1 MPKPCPAVLLNPLSG
16 RVRRDPNAVRREAR
30 RIAGDRYAEAA
41 EPAAM
46 AEAVASFGLGE
57 EDLLCVV
64 AGDGT
69 LHAAL
74 TALER
79 QRPDGPWPMVA
90 AAPGG
95 TTNMTARDL
104 GAGGKLVPW
113 LEALGTWCDGD
124 PPGRLVRRPVL
135 RIAPA
140 GAEPMV
146 GLILGVGTAS
156 AGVDFFNTRLRPLGI
171 PEAIGSPISIVR
183 TLGVMALGGSRL
195 DRMAPGMHVV
205 VGSGSE
211 RGGPRPGCASGSG
224 LDLSFP
230 ALLLAVSTL
239 HRVIIGARP
248 FWGRGDGP
256 IHMTLVERSARA
268 IFRSVPRL
276 ILGRP
281 GDRLTPER
289 GWHSHDTARLQVTFD
304 GPYIVDGELY
314 HASAAE
320 GPIEITAD
328 REVRWWVP

>member
-1 MPKPCPAVLLNPLSG
+1 MPTPRPAVLLNPLSG
-16 RVRRDPNAVRREAR
+16 RVRRDPDAVRALAR
-30 RIAGDRYAEAA
+30 RLGGERYAEAA
-41 EPAAM
+41 EPVAM
-46 AEAVASFGLGE
+46 ANAVASFGLGE
-57 EDLLCVV
+57 DDILCVV

-79 QRPDGPWPMVA
+79 QRPDGPWPVLA

-95 TTNMTARDL
+95 TTNMAARDL
-104 GAGGKLVPW
+104 GSAGKLVPW
-113 LEALGTWCDGD
+113 LEALGASR
-124 PPGRLVRRPVL
+124 GRLVRRPAL

-146 GLILGVGTAS
+146 GLIMGVGTAS

-195 DRMAPGMHVV
+195 DRMAPEMRVV
-205 VGSGSE
+205 VGSGAE
-211 RGGPRPGCASGSG
+211 RDGLEFSG
-224 LDLSFP
+224 P

-239 HRVIIGARP
+239 HRLIIGARP
-248 FWGRGDGP
+248 FWGGGDGP
-256 IHMTLVERSARA
+256 IHLTLAERSAKA

-281 GDRLTPER
+281 GNRLTPER
-289 GWHSHDTARLQVTFD
+289 GWHSHDTARLSVTFD
-304 GPYIVDGELY
+304 GPHIVDGEMY
-314 HASAAE
+314 HACAAD
-320 GPIEITAD
+320 GPIEITAT